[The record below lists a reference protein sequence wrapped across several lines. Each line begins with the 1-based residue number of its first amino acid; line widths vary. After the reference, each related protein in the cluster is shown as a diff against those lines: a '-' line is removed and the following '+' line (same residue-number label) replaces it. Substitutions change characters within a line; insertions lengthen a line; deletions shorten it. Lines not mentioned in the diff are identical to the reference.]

1 MGGETR
7 RRRRKRAGCGR
18 RTGNKRCGRKEV
30 KGGGWETNKIKAD
43 TKDDRKKSQKEML
56 G

>member
-1 MGGETR
+1 MR
-7 RRRRKRAGCGR
+7 RERAGCGR

-30 KGGGWETNKIKAD
+30 KGGAWETNKIKAD
-43 TKDDRKKSQKEML
+43 TKDDRKKSQKEIL